1 MANDAKRVEIGF
13 VGGQVASARLDEE
26 ALGALREALGAGE
39 GWHEVAAEDGR
50 LSIDV
55 ARVVFIRVE
64 RDEQEIGFRT

>member
-1 MANDAKRVEIGF
+1 MANEAKRVEIGF

-26 ALGALREALGAGE
+26 ALGALREALAAGE
-39 GWHEVAAEDGR
+39 GWHEVDAEDGR

-55 ARVVFIRVE
+55 ARVAFIQVE